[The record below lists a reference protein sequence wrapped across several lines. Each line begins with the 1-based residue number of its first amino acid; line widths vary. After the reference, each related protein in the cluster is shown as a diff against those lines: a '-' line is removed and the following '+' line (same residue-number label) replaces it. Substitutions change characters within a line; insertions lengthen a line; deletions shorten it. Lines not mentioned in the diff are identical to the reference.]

1 MLGGSGQAVSA
12 VVTCR
17 DYQRIEQVYDTHV
30 RRVVRRT
37 RVQPGRHTV
46 PVTMTLAV
54 DCGGTGLKASVLDE
68 RGTLHAKPV
77 RVPTPYPLPTATF
90 LDTIAELAGSLPPA
104 DRATVGV
111 PGMIRHG
118 VVITTPHY
126 VTESGPR
133 SRAVAELV
141 DQWTGFDARA
151 AIAARLGV
159 PTLVLNDAEV
169 HGAGVVTGAGLEL
182 VLTLGTGLGCALF
195 DGGLIA
201 PHLELSQAPVRW
213 GLSYDT
219 YIGDKE
225 RKRLGPSFW
234 SRRVRR
240 VVEAL
245 RPVFVW
251 DRLYL
256 GGGNAR
262 VITPEVLASLGDDV
276 VVVPNTAG
284 IVGGVRAWELDAQRR
299 R

>member
-1 MLGGSGQAVSA
+1 M
-12 VVTCR
+12 
-17 DYQRIEQVYDTHV
+17 
-30 RRVVRRT
+30 
-37 RVQPGRHTV
+37 
-46 PVTMTLAV
+46 
-54 DCGGTGLKASVLDE
+54 
-68 RGTLHAKPV
+68 
-77 RVPTPYPLPTATF
+77 
-90 LDTIAELAGSLPPA
+90 
-104 DRATVGV
+104 

-118 VVITTPHY
+118 VVIVTPHY

-133 SRAVAELV
+133 SRAVPDLV
-141 DQWTGFDARA
+141 EQWHGFDASTA
-151 AIAARLGV
+151 LTHHLGI

-169 HGAGVVTGAGLEL
+169 HGAGVVTGVGLEL

-195 DGGLIA
+195 DGGRLA

-225 RKRLGPSFW
+225 RKRLGPAFW

-240 VVEAL
+240 VVDAL

-262 VITPEVLASLGDDV
+262 VITPEVLAQLGDDV
-276 VVVPNTAG
+276 VVVPNSAG
-284 IVGGVRAWELDAQRR
+284 IVGGVRAWELQR
-299 R
+299 